1 MQRLISLCKRRGFVY
16 PGSELYGGLNGTYDY
31 GPLGSQLKKN
41 LTDAWWRAFVTRRR
55 ECVGVDSG
63 VLLARKVW
71 EQSGHVEGFCDP
83 LSDCP
88 HCKRR
93 VRADHLVAQRRASA
107 PNHSFADVVS
117 SAAALASEGLWACP
131 HCKQGAL
138 SPPRMFNLLFPT
150 RLGPLSGDETFF
162 RPETAQGAYI
172 NLPNLLATRG
182 HPRLPF
188 GVGQVGRVF
197 RNEVNPQHFV
207 FRTREFEQLEL
218 QWCGGAVRA

>member
-107 PNHSFADVVS
+107 PTTRSQTWCPARPRSPRRVCGPVRT
-117 SAAALASEGLWACP
+117 AS
-131 HCKQGAL
+131 K
-138 SPPRMFNLLFPT
+138 
-150 RLGPLSGDETFF
+150 
-162 RPETAQGAYI
+162 
-172 NLPNLLATRG
+172 
-182 HPRLPF
+182 
-188 GVGQVGRVF
+188 GR
-197 RNEVNPQHFV
+197 
-207 FRTREFEQLEL
+207 
-218 QWCGGAVRA
+218 